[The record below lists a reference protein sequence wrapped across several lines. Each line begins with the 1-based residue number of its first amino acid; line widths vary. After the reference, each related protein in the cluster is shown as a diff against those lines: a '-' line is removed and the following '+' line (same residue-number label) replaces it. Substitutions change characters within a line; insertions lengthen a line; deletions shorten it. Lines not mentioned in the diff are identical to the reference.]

1 MKKIAGSALLSVVML
16 LSVVTLISVW
26 QLQAYQQFA
35 RQYRE
40 QIQTNTERLH
50 DLMREKNQK

>member
-35 RQYRE
+35 RQ
-40 QIQTNTERLH
+40 
-50 DLMREKNQK
+50 